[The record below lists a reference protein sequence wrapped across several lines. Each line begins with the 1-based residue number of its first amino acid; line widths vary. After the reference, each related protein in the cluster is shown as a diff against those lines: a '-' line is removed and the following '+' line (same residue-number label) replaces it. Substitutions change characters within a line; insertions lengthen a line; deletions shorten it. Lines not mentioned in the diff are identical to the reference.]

1 MLFLHTSQRYLTRLS
16 KVISCKIK
24 STQNYQWYRR
34 LLVLFVVSLYFGN
47 LYFNVLASVL
57 VFSEDQSWVFLFTYS
72 DSGNKISNLLKLYNA

>member
-72 DSGNKISNLLKLYNA
+72 DSGNKISNPLKLYNA